1 MLLPVLV
8 VIFLKESST
17 VFVINQVI
25 AYLAGDIG
33 TACGKVFLMSLL
45 FLLGRMMMFQK
56 HGMIYSKV
64 AK

>member
-33 TACGKVFLMSLL
+33 TACGKVSLMSLL
-45 FLLGRMMMFQK
+45 FFAWEDDNV
-56 HGMIYSKV
+56 SKTRHDLQ
-64 AK
+64 